1 MRQYEDMKKQITL
14 LFLLTVLLG
23 FSWPSHAGEGDP
35 LILQGEVLLS
45 TVQGSLFIA
54 VDQEDPSGAAEGGAD
69 WLFALQGYAEA
80 ARVEALR
87 LPMNPIKALVFFDA
101 RQLVVRSPE
110 LEGDLVLTVADPEIL
125 PSNPFSI
132 RDGSAH
138 SAKIDRLRPRIV
150 IEGVGL
156 MYQQGEKAP
165 LFESLGQ
172 LEQRAPD
179 MAQSI
184 VGGSVLCPDGDG
196 NGNVDC
202 YSGGC
207 GATQCSGSC
216 MISPSCGI
224 SCTSGYFACCSCDF
238 WGPGGCKCYSNSL
251 CGCS

>member
-1 MRQYEDMKKQITL
+1 MKTPIKIL
-14 LFLLTVLLG
+14 LLTVILG
-23 FSWPSHAGEGDP
+23 FSWLVHASEADP
-35 LILQGEVLLS
+35 LILRGEVLLS
-45 TVQGSLFIA
+45 TAQGSLFIV
-54 VDQEDPSGAAEGGAD
+54 VDQEEPVAAKDGTD
-69 WLFALQGYAEA
+69 WLFALQGYDETARAE
-80 ARVEALR
+80 VLE
-87 LPMNPIKALVFFDA
+87 LPLNPIKALVFFDR
-101 RQLVVRSPE
+101 RQLVVRSPQ
-110 LEGDLVLTVADPEIL
+110 LESDLVLTLGDSEDLSI
-125 PSNPFSI
+125 NPFSI
-132 RDGSAH
+132 RNGSAR
-138 SAKIDRLRPRIV
+138 SDKINRVRPRTV

-156 MYQQGEKAP
+156 MYQQGDETP

-224 SCTSGYFACCSCDF
+224 SCSSGYFACCSCDF